1 MHAHLELE
9 DGNENIEVI
18 IHNLIKKK
26 TFWLFE
32 PIAYIWD
39 DYCDDVKKYNGV

>member
-18 IHNLIKKK
+18 IHNLKKRK
-26 TFWLFE
+26 LFG
-32 PIAYIWD
+32 
-39 DYCDDVKKYNGV
+39 CLSQ

>member
-18 IHNLIKKK
+18 IHNLKK